1 MAYNDSRTIEIY
13 KEALARRYEAK
24 YKRDKTLNESQKNIS
39 VEENKSSSLD
49 DNWFNRLIGT
59 TTDIGSLLQDGVLKS
74 GEGLLDTITQG
85 LGLIGS
91 LFGADTK
98 WASDFINRDL
108 VNEYHNSGFGKW
120 YDNMQGGVGLLSAM
134 QGNGYMNGYDSYR
147 ALTYKNEL
155 PDVVA
160 EGVDGVLTSIGHM
173 LPSIA
178 VGTTAGAL
186 GASSKLAKGLSL
198 GSFGV
203 SAMGN
208 SSEEALNQGADFNT
222 AGVYGALQGIKEIGT
237 EMLGDKLFGSKVF
250 GVVGKG
256 TSKVGKAGM
265 KAVLKEFAKESFSE
279 GAEEVIGD
287 LFEPLIKK
295 VTINKEESIADLY
308 KDTLRSIPMDFIT
321 GAITGGIM
329 SGGSIIS
336 DVKTYGAEGFN
347 VQNTINEAHEIVEEM
362 VNLEKKGK
370 LTPEKTNEFKENL
383 SKLSAQYQSQVEA
396 VRTKYGENAS
406 KTKNI
411 GSHQKAMDYLT
422 NSSAQDLAIQD
433 SIAKFNKK
441 NKVSM
446 DYQSLSQTDFTE
458 AVETILKDKTT
469 DSDRFANAFI
479 HEGRIYVN
487 KDSDAYKSGKLYNTV
502 GHEFMHFIENSQD
515 YNNLYNDYVKGL
527 SETEI
532 NDIIQTYSKD
542 YNTTDRNYLLQES
555 FADYIGENITVNYK
569 EFSKML
575 GTNSKFSKI
584 KEKLFGYRGVLSS
597 DSINL
602 QERLKDTF
610 KSASALA
617 NEALKTSKTRR
628 YKSNAKNT
636 TKKFGEDVHQ
646 DIMNALEEYFENN
659 NSEIVNDFIVAS
671 GNSLY
676 IVDSGLGDY
685 GEINYGVYAS
695 VEISSDIDIKAY
707 KEIIEKEIE
716 KYGSYRKSKGS
727 MRKIGKSRVLS
738 EHNDTQHSKDS
749 DFKQGL
755 QSSNNQSS
763 NNTKGI
769 SGRDEGGTSRT
780 DGRGNVSRGI
790 GNDREVKFSKKTEGD
805 IRNEYTD
812 DFRRIQEESLRL
824 SDGEQRRF
832 HRSNAVDEN
841 IRGRLSRVLQGQLE
855 RSSSSNSYDYGILTN
870 SKTGKEFKIYK
881 NVDGTLFHDTFE
893 IIQKYL
899 PKGDCVDVHVIK
911 SNEWSA
917 GYEDCKCYLTENGMA
932 GFAITPS
939 GDLISVFNLGEQ
951 GFLRSIKGLV
961 REEGAI
967 TLDCYD
973 SQRQHLPEMYERTL
987 GFKTASILEFNYDIL
1002 KEDRGKA
1009 YADYF
1014 VNTYGESPV
1023 HFMVNTETE
1032 VQMKQFAKDQYTEA
1046 VEHQYEQLREYP
1058 LDKVKFSKNVNGKKQ
1073 TPKETD
1079 SAVAQKAFANLTQG
1093 KVYNRT
1099 DVERAL
1105 NHIVENIQNKLGS
1118 EIKVSLK
1125 NKGKVID
1132 SIFNK
1137 LNTQV
1142 NNSIE
1147 DIASAIN
1154 ESMSN
1159 ITIDGKTPEG
1169 IFEAFGESYNAFV
1182 EDNIN
1187 SFKNLLNSG
1196 KTGKVKALLN
1206 YYTNKV
1212 SNLSD
1217 RLKNAINYDKELRK
1231 TVTELRRLIDSK
1243 EGKIGST
1250 SVKEGRGITELN
1262 PIIKK
1267 LDEILTKRTDYLKGD
1282 IRGTIKE
1289 LKAVIENNSYLQA
1302 DGVVAPELI
1311 GEMNYIINNIE
1322 TAVDGRGRQLKL
1334 SISEMQ
1340 ALRKIAKGIDK
1351 IYKEYDQVMLN
1362 GKIVSLSEKQDTAL
1376 KQLKISK
1383 SYYKYPKLQATLKK
1397 VKGFFGLDKART
1409 TFAWMQNCVYDVS
1422 FLYEIEHQ
1430 LQGASNSKLAIKQDM
1445 LPMDFLKLLVKN
1457 NDKMSQS
1464 NLEIQGHKITD
1475 GQAIYLYM
1483 LSKRKQAESHLKG
1496 DGVRL
1501 QTADPTKTIGE
1512 LKLTDDDIE
1521 VIRKHVESN
1530 YAGGIIE
1537 GFEKL
1542 YYEKAQK
1549 YYNDTLEARTGYR
1562 SELEENYI
1570 PMQTYTRDF
1579 TSNVGDVN
1587 SLMAGYQEFLNPSFT
1602 KNTTKGAVNSLVI
1615 RDIRIVTSEFVE
1627 QMSNY
1632 AGISPTIQSI
1642 NRIFNTPIE
1651 LNGETTNLMRYIEET
1666 NNSTF
1671 KDYLNTLLIN
1681 MQGRMAGNNKAYK
1694 QKGGSKILGRI
1705 RGATASASLG
1715 ANIKVWFSQIC
1726 SLPQAI
1732 SELGFFNTL
1741 KGAFTGTMST
1751 KYLIEHSPYFK
1762 NRFENNGARLS
1773 QLVMNDPNLLEVGI
1787 TKTGKALN
1795 KIGDILTTPI
1805 GKFDRFTIGRLFNG
1819 AISKIAKDH
1828 GISVNQVKN
1837 SKVLM
1842 EEVIKFTEETTR
1854 RTQPQYDVLETGSYR
1869 YGAGEIEKSLFMY
1882 NSVVQNYAND
1892 IALKF
1897 HDALVGGKEHKI
1909 AFGRTMAGFILAQF
1923 LVSLLGTAFKDFL
1936 GKLDRDDDDEKID
1949 DYTKDTLI
1957 NTLENTTVNMLPLV
1971 KDIYGKLVRG
1981 YDINNV
1987 SLEYLNDMLESA
1999 EHFKN
2004 VTSSDSATKGRAWY
2018 SLIKNIGVTF
2028 GIPVKNLTEYFT
2040 SLFTKFNAEWAV
2052 KSQNV
2057 LYFVDSSEAKN
2068 KMVSAYKQNRPSV
2081 VRAQLGSILDKGQLT
2096 TPNTITTNEV
2106 ARLYSQGY
2114 TQVIPSTSID
2124 SFSVDGQT
2132 YAITGNTLKK
2142 FAKTYDEA
2150 TYEIEEFVQ
2159 SKEYQHLTDEQKA
2172 KYIKKL
2178 YNLYYGIA
2186 KSEAIPS
2193 YELSASEEALYYMN
2207 GSDLMIILAKIENI
2221 KATSTQSKKQ
2231 QVIRYLNT
2239 KRLSTKSKNCIYEIL
2254 GYDIK

>member
-24 YKRDKTLNESQKNIS
+24 YKRDKALNESQKNIS

-85 LGLIGS
+85 LGWIGS

-134 QGNGYMNGYDSYR
+134 QGNGYMNGYDSFR

-178 VGTTAGAL
+178 VGTTSGAL

-222 AGVYGALQGIKEIGT
+222 AGIYGALQGIKEIGT

-370 LTPEKTNEFKENL
+370 LTLEKTNEFKENL
-383 SKLSAQYQSQVEA
+383 SKLSAQYQSQVEE

-446 DYQSLSQTDFTE
+446 DYQSLNQTDFTE

-555 FADYIGENITVNYK
+555 FADYIGENITVNHK

-659 NSEIVNDFIVAS
+659 DSEIVNDFVVAS
-671 GNSLY
+671 RNSLY

-685 GEINYGVYAS
+685 GEINYGVYEKLDCS
-695 VEISSDIDIKAY
+695 TEITRY
-707 KEIIEKEIE
+707 KELIENDIRE
-716 KYGSYRKSKGS
+716 KGYYRKNGLGS
-727 MRKIGKSRVLS
+727 SQNKESRHKSLRDGTFHREDGGS
-738 EHNDTQHSKDS
+738 GES
-749 DFKQGL
+749 L
-755 QSSNNQSS
+755 QPIQEESANNER
-763 NNTKGI
+763 GI
-769 SGRDEGGTSRT
+769 SES
-780 DGRGNVSRGI
+780 NESRG
-790 GNDREVKFSKKTEGD
+790 VKFSKKTEGD

-899 PKGDCVDVHVIK
+899 PKGDCVDVHGIK

-917 GYEDCKCYLTENGMA
+917 GYEDCKCYLTGNGMA

-1002 KEDRGKA
+1002 KEDRGKG

-1093 KVYNRT
+1093 KVYNRS

-1105 NHIVENIQNKLGS
+1105 NHIVENIQNKLGT

-1169 IFEAFGESYNAFV
+1169 IFEAFGESYNDFV

-1231 TVTELRRLIDSK
+1231 TVTDLRRLIDSK

-1250 SVKEGRGITELN
+1250 SIKEGRGITELN

-1289 LKAVIENNSYLQA
+1289 LKAVIESNSYLQA

-1334 SISEMQ
+1334 NISEMQ

-1362 GKIVSLSEKQDTAL
+1362 GKIVSLSEKQDIAL
-1376 KQLKISK
+1376 KQLKVNK
-1383 SYYKYPKLQATLKK
+1383 NYYKYPKLQTTLKK

-1409 TFAWMQNCVYDVS
+1409 TFAWMQNCVYDGS

-1430 LQGASNSKLAIKQDM
+1430 LQGASNSKLAIKQDL
-1445 LPMDFLKLLVKN
+1445 LPMDFLKLLEKN
-1457 NDKMSQS
+1457 NDKMSKS

-1501 QTADPTKTIGE
+1501 QTVDPTKTIGE

-1828 GISVNQVKN
+1828 GISVNQVKS

-1897 HDALVGGKEHKI
+1897 HDALVGGKEYKI

-2004 VTSSDSATKGRAWY
+2004 VTSSDSAAKGRAWY

-2096 TPNTITTNEV
+2096 TPNTITTNEL

-2132 YAITGNTLKK
+2132 YAITGNALKK
-2142 FAKTYDEA
+2142 FGKTYDEA

-2193 YELSASEEALYYMN
+2193 YELSSSEEALYHMN